1 MTIEM
6 NVFFKMQQKDDK
18 KEILKFEIKGSDSE
32 KKSSSLYELAGSI
45 IVFKIEGCA
54 AGDVTAEFMNIQRDS
69 KKTAL
74 KFAIKGDSE
83 EKAQELYK
91 HAGQNV
97 KIEVNPSQMTID
109 EFYGTTED
117 DEEGIEYTVDS
128 RGNVEV
134 NPDQVSLEDYEVKEE
149 QEKIRDILSTDDTEK
164 DEKVTN

>member
-1 MTIEM
+1 MTVEM

-32 KKSSSLYELAGSI
+32 KKSNSLYELAGSI

-54 AGDVTAEFMNIQRDS
+54 AGEVTAEFMNIQRDS

-91 HAGQNV
+91 FAGQNV

-109 EFYGTTED
+109 EYYGDPD
-117 DEEGIEYTVDS
+117 DHEGIEYKVDKN
-128 RGNVEV
+128 GNVEV
-134 NPDQVSLEDYEVKEE
+134 DPDQVKLEDYEVEEE
-149 QEKIRDILSTDDTEK
+149 QKKIRDILTDSEEEA
-164 DEKVTN
+164 DETVKS

>member
-1 MTIEM
+1 MTVEM

-32 KKSSSLYELAGSI
+32 KKSNSLYELAGSI

-54 AGDVTAEFMNIQRDS
+54 AGEVTAEFMNIQRDS

-91 HAGQNV
+91 FAGQNV

-109 EFYGTTED
+109 EYYGDAD
-117 DEEGIEYTVDS
+117 DHEGIEYKVDKN
-128 RGNVEV
+128 GNVEV
-134 NPDQVSLEDYEVKEE
+134 NPDQVKLEDYEVEAE
-149 QEKIRDILSTDDTEK
+149 QEKIREILTDSEEET
-164 DEKVTN
+164 DEAVKS